1 MFATTELTTIG
12 SADVVGRCATADPA
26 MSDATRRPGTADNW
40 ARGFERWIIR
50 FVPSQFSNSRKRQ
63 LTQQQTTTTGRIP
76 IRRTT
81 EIEEITNLYLIHPLA
96 ARLVPIFARLRVTP
110 NAVSIMGMLFGIL
123 SAVAYYRYWD
133 FRYAATGFVLM
144 VAWHV
149 MDGAD
154 GQLARFT
161 QSYSYFG
168 KVIDGIS
175 DNVTF
180 LAVYTA
186 LAISLSRQYGNWIYA
201 LVAISAVCHAIQ
213 SASYETQRQEYEYL
227 GWGKKPQE
235 PPPPNS
241 PERSRDGPPVIRWLF
256 VFLHR
261 LFFVGLSF
269 PTAGITR
276 RFRETMTVA
285 LQRQP
290 GHAALIR
297 QRYRETLAPQL
308 RSWSILSA
316 NYRTL
321 GIFIAALFKTP
332 EYYFGFEIIGF
343 SAALGVLIR
352 RQSASHEVLL
362 SLLRLDSSGASS
374 GPAAGH
380 TL

>member
-1 MFATTELTTIG
+1 MA
-12 SADVVGRCATADPA
+12 
-26 MSDATRRPGTADNW
+26 
-40 ARGFERWIIR
+40 
-50 FVPSQFSNSRKRQ
+50 
-63 LTQQQTTTTGRIP
+63 QQQTERPTMTGPEP

-81 EIEEITNLYLIHPLA
+81 EIEEITNLHFIHPLA
-96 ARLVPIFARLRVTP
+96 SRLVPFFARMRLTP
-110 NAVSIMGMLFGIL
+110 NAVSITGMLFGIL
-123 SAVAYYRYWD
+123 AAFAYYH
-133 FRYAATGFVLM
+133 YADLRFAITGFALM
-144 VAWHV
+144 IAWHV

-154 GQLARFT
+154 GQLARLT
-161 QSYSYFG
+161 HSYSYFG
-168 KVIDGIS
+168 KVLDGIS

-186 LAISLSRQYGNWIYA
+186 LAIALSRKHGDWMYA
-201 LVAISAVCHAIQ
+201 LVALSAMCHAVQ
-213 SASYETQRQEYEYL
+213 SASYEAQRQEYEYW
-227 GWGKKPQE
+227 GWGRKPQE
-235 PPPPNS
+235 PPPRDS
-241 PERSRDGPPVIRWLF
+241 PERDGDGPPVIRWLF
-256 VFLHR
+256 DFLHR

-276 RFRETMTVA
+276 KFRETMTVA